1 MICACEPFMYTM
13 NYLLG
18 AKIVKVRSPSMDD
31 TLLETTWKMN
41 RIFVFVDISCVLLA
55 EKVIFPTHFSYIYMA
70 LIF

>member
-1 MICACEPFMYTM
+1 
-13 NYLLG
+13 
-18 AKIVKVRSPSMDD
+18 MDD

-70 LIF
+70 LIFWVEEFFSIKI